1 MIAPA
6 MNLTC
11 YRPLANNGCKSA
23 SNSGGVEG
31 IAAFA
36 TFYLFWT
43 DKLHVTGVSEVC
55 IGAGDVG
62 GTEEGTEGM
71 EDVAAIFLCL
81 IWNERSHKPLDGP
94 KVCICA
100 GGDARGTEDMATS
113 AAFCGDTGGTEG
125 MAALESLL
133 LRAGTRQSEDSYK
146 TLMLVRPSLRVQEQC
161 ACLLAYVTQR
171 HTVIGSQ
178 PQGTD
183 ADDTLCLRPD
193 A

>member
-113 AAFCGDTGGTEG
+113 AAFCAFLVPTLNGELDVPGALNVFVQVVTPGGQR
-125 MAALESLL
+125 AWPPWSLSSSGQ
-133 LRAGTRQSEDSYK
+133 AHVNQKTATR
-146 TLMLVRPSLRVQEQC
+146 P
-161 ACLLAYVTQR
+161 
-171 HTVIGSQ
+171 
-178 PQGTD
+178 
-183 ADDTLCLRPD
+183 
-193 A
+193 